1 MKGFHILLMLTFV
14 FCAQIGLAQVSE
26 KTYEITIT
34 LTDAEGNK
42 EVKEMVIKGDMSQE
56 ELDALIQEH
65 IGAANGEVDVNVNVN
80 VDGGA
85 SSNAEGK
92 ESKTIT
98 KIIKQ
103 RNNSSD
109 EEKIIIEEHDM
120 EIEVKGD
127 KVYINGEEV
136 KDGDFG
142 DKKVRILKFEEG
154 EEVDLENLL
163 EGEDIEIG
171 EGEKIFFIE
180 REESSEGLAFLGITA
195 RVPVEEGLPIGSIV
209 EGSSAEEMG
218 LQVGDI
224 IVSIDGKK
232 IDNFGTLSKVV
243 KTYLP
248 GETVSLIYLRDGV
261 SKEVDIELS
270 DYDKF
275 VTNKKRPSKKVW
287 NQKEHDFLRGHRP
300 SGMELLGENKPH
312 LGVILHAEDDGL
324 VKIEEVLKS
333 SAAEKA
339 GLQAGDIITKIGK
352 YELLSID
359 HAIATIQGHNV
370 GDEIKLKIIR
380 DGKKKTLRATL
391 QKPARRN
398 GRHGILENNTSNTV
412 ERIIIKKSDKE
423 DDRMNFETGGAI
435 KIRDFDLSPNP
446 SKGDI
451 NVKFSM
457 DPLQVGETLSVRI
470 ISLDGKVIEE
480 LVMDTF
486 DGNFSRTFDLN
497 DKPSGIYLFQAEKNK
512 QKFTKRFVLKQ
523 N

>member
-1 MKGFHILLMLTFV
+1 MKGFQILLILSLV
-14 FCAQIGLAQVSE
+14 FCAQLGFAQSAE

-34 LTDAEGNK
+34 LTDAEGKK

-56 ELDALIQEH
+56 ELDALIQEQ

-80 VDGGA
+80 VDGGD
-85 SSNAEGK
+85 SGSVGGK

-103 RNNSSD
+103 RNNLSED
-109 EEKIIIEEHDM
+109 EKIIIEEHDM
-120 EIEVKGD
+120 EIEVIDD

-136 KDGDFG
+136 QDGDFG

-154 EEVDLENLL
+154 EDFDLEGLL
-163 EGEDIEIG
+163 DGEDIEIG

-180 REESSEGLAFLGITA
+180 REESSEGLAFLGVAGGSRPQESGT
-195 RVPVEEGLPIGSIV
+195 PIGRIV
-209 EGSSAEEMG
+209 EGSPAEKIG
-218 LQVGDI
+218 LLKDDV

-232 IDNFGTLSKVV
+232 IDSPQTLNKVI
-243 KTYLP
+243 KAYLP
-248 GETVSLIYLRDGV
+248 GENVTLVYKRNDTT
-261 SKEVDIELS
+261 KEVDVELA
-270 DYDKF
+270 DY
-275 VTNKKRPSKKVW
+275 NKYMEARTKAWK
-287 NQKEHDFLRGHRP
+287 QRGHHRP
-300 SGMELLGENKPH
+300 HNDYRGKKMDDNKPS
-312 LGVILHAEDDGL
+312 LGVILKGADSDEVIID
-324 VKIEEVLKS
+324 EVLTG

-339 GLQAGDIITKIGK
+339 GLQAGDKITKIDK
-352 YELLSID
+352 AKVLSID
-359 HAIATIQGHNV
+359 HAIATIKGHKV
-370 GDEIKLKIIR
+370 GDELKLKVLR
-380 DGKKKTLRATL
+380 AGKNKTLRATL

-398 GRHGILENNTSNTV
+398 GGLENNTSNTI

-423 DDRMNFETGGAI
+423 EDRANFETGGAI

-446 SKGDI
+446 SQGDI
-451 NVKFSM
+451 KVQFSM

-480 LVMDTF
+480 MQLDTF
-486 DGNFSRTFDLN
+486 DGNFSKSFDLT